1 MASGLDGM
9 TDSVTSAECFSRVQE
24 EMKKQAS
31 SSQSGALS
39 AIISTM
45 RLASVVSSV
54 NTEPLS

>member
-45 RLASVVSSV
+45 
-54 NTEPLS
+54 